1 MLLDK
6 EEAQMA
12 IADINQYSGWKVSV
26 YYSRKKYRKKQK
38 KVKPIQKRKTKKPQT
53 CHQSYDNRNEEII
66 VKHNRGKS
74 KVECHT
80 CGLKGPKSRNAKN
93 ESSTS

>member
-12 IADINQYSGWKVSV
+12 IADINQYSGWNVSV
-26 YYSRKKYRKKQK
+26 HYSRKKYRKKQK

-74 KVECHT
+74 KVEFHT

>member
-6 EEAQMA
+6 EEAQIA
-12 IADINQYSGWKVSV
+12 IADINQCSGWKVSV